1 MSDKADVDDRQP
13 ASEPEEPGL
22 LRASAVMAVGTI
34 VSRITGFARNLVLA
48 WAIGTVLFADAFNL
62 ANMMPTTLYV
72 LIAGGALNAV
82 FVPQLVRAMKNDD
95 DRGEAFGNRLLTLAA
110 LILAAAAVLSVVAA
124 PWVIR
129 VFAGHQLL
137 EGENRQFFE
146 LAIAFARFCLPQLF
160 FYGLYTIFG
169 QILNA
174 RGNFGP
180 MMWAPI
186 LNNVVSIGVLLVFI
200 GVSDLDVAQRSSATT
215 ITGGETAL
223 LGISST
229 IGIAAQA
236 ICLVPVLYKVGFRLR
251 PRFDFRGG
259 GIGKAGR
266 LALWTIALVLVN
278 QVWSLVVT
286 RVTTGAGAEASKVLQ
301 DSVGYGLTPY
311 LNAFLLQ
318 QLPHAVVTV
327 SIVAALLPRMSRS
340 AADDKPREVAASLS
354 HGLRLV
360 AVAVMPAAVAL
371 FVLGR
376 DITVAMYFHG
386 PINRPSAV
394 YVGMVLTAMAVG
406 LLAFSSH
413 HMVLRGFYAYEDTKT
428 PLFLQMV
435 IIGTSSSL
443 AVAAAFLL
451 PPQWVTVGA
460 AAGNAIGYWIGYSVS
475 LQVIRRR
482 LGGIEG
488 RKVAVTY
495 ARTFAAAALA
505 GMVAWAV
512 ARLTTNLLGTSAWSS
527 LAAVATGGV
536 VMLVVYLAVA
546 RFLRVAEVREIL
558 AMVRGKLGR

>member
-1 MSDKADVDDRQP
+1 MSDQADVDARQP
-13 ASEPEEPGL
+13 GSEPNEPGL

-62 ANMMPTTLYV
+62 ANMVPTTLYV

-95 DRGEAFGNRLLTLAA
+95 DNGEAFGQRLLTLAA
-110 LILAAAAVLSVVAA
+110 MILAVGSVLAVLAA

-129 VFAGHQLL
+129 AFAGHQLL
-137 EGENRQFFE
+137 SGPNKEFFE
-146 LAIAFARFCLPQLF
+146 LAVAFARYCLPQLF

-186 LNNVVSIGVLLVFI
+186 LNNIVSIGVLLTFI
-200 GVSDLDVAQRSSATT
+200 GVSDLNVTEQSSASM
-215 ITGGETAL
+215 ITGSETAL

-229 IGIAAQA
+229 LGIAIQA
-236 ICLVPVLYKVGFRLR
+236 VCLIPVLHKVGFRLR
-251 PRFDFRGG
+251 PRFDFRGAG
-259 GIGKAGR
+259 LGKSGK
-266 LALWTIALVLVN
+266 LAIWTIALVLVN
-278 QVWSLVVT
+278 QVWALVVT
-286 RVTTGAGAEASKVLQ
+286 RVATGAGAEAAAKLG
-301 DSVGYGLTPY
+301 DNVGYGLTPY

-327 SIVAALLPRMSRS
+327 SIVAALLPRMSHA
-340 AADDKPREVAASLS
+340 AADEKPREVAASLS

-360 AVAVMPAAVAL
+360 AVAVLPAAVAL

-376 DITVAMYFHG
+376 DITIAMYFHAD
-386 PINRPSAV
+386 INRPSAV
-394 YVGMVLTAMAVG
+394 YVGTVLTAMAVG
-406 LLAFSSH
+406 LVAFSSH

-428 PLFLQMV
+428 PLFLQVV

-443 AVAAAFLL
+443 AVVAAIVL
-451 PPQWVTVGA
+451 PPEWVTVGA

-488 RKVAVTY
+488 RKLAVTY

-505 GMVAWAV
+505 GMVAYGV
-512 ARLTTNLLGTSAWSS
+512 ARLTTTLLGTSAWSS
-527 LAAVATGGV
+527 LAAVATGGT
-536 VMLVVYLAVA
+536 VMLVVYLVVA
-546 RFLRVAEVREIL
+546 KFLRVAEVQEIL
-558 AMVRGKLGR
+558 GMVRGKLRR

>member
-1 MSDKADVDDRQP
+1 MSDQADVDNRQP
-13 ASEPEEPGL
+13 ASEPNEPGL

-34 VSRITGFARNLVLA
+34 VSRVTGFARNIVLA
-48 WAIGTVLFADAFNL
+48 WAIGTVLFGDAFNL
-62 ANMMPTTLYV
+62 ANMVPTTLYA

-95 DRGEAFGNRLLTLAA
+95 DGGEAFGNRLLTLAVV
-110 LILAAAAVLSVVAA
+110 ILGSTAIVAVLVA
-124 PWVIR
+124 PLVIHI
-129 VFAGHQLL
+129 FAGPQLL
-137 EGENRQFFE
+137 LPKNKEFVE

-160 FYGLYTIFG
+160 FYGLYTLFG

-186 LNNVVSIGVLLVFI
+186 LNNFVSIGVLLVFI
-200 GVSDLDVAQRSSATT
+200 SVTDLEVAERSSATL
-215 ITGGETAL
+215 ITGGEIAL
-223 LGISST
+223 LGLSST
-229 IGIAAQA
+229 LGIAIQA
-236 ICLVPVLYKVGFRLR
+236 LCLVPILYKVGFRIR
-251 PRFDFRGG
+251 PRFDLRGG

-278 QVWSLVVT
+278 QVWSVVVT
-286 RVTTGAGAEASKVLQ
+286 KVTTGAGAEAADLLH
-301 DSVGYGLTPY
+301 DNVGYGLTPY

-318 QLPHAVVTV
+318 QLPHGVVTV

-360 AVAVMPAAVAL
+360 AVAVVPAAVAL

-376 DITVAMYFHG
+376 DITIAMYFHG

-394 YVGMVLTAMAVG
+394 YIGMVLTAMAVG
-406 LLAFSSH
+406 LVAFSSH

-443 AVAAAFLL
+443 AVAAAFAL

-488 RKVAVTY
+488 RKLAVTY

-505 GMVAWAV
+505 GMVAYGV
-512 ARLTTNLLGTSAWSS
+512 ARLTTTLLGTSPWSS
-527 LAAVATGGV
+527 LAAVAAGGTL
-536 VMLVVYLAVA
+536 MLVVYLVVA
-546 RFLRVAEVREIL
+546 KFLRVAEVQEIL
-558 AMVRGKLGR
+558 GMVRGKLRR

>member
-1 MSDKADVDDRQP
+1 MSDQADVDNRQP
-13 ASEPEEPGL
+13 ASEPNDPGL

-48 WAIGTVLFADAFNL
+48 WSIGTVLFADAFNL

-95 DRGEAFGNRLLTLAA
+95 DNGEAFGQRLLTLAA
-110 LILAAAAVLSVVAA
+110 LVLAAASVLAVLAA
-124 PWVIR
+124 PIVIR
-129 VFAGHQLL
+129 AFAGHQLL
-137 EGENRQFFE
+137 DDANRDFYE

-160 FYGLYTIFG
+160 FYGMYTIFG

-186 LNNVVSIGVLLVFI
+186 LNNIVSIGILLTFI
-200 GVSDLDVAQRSSATT
+200 AVTDLDVTEASSATM
-215 ITGGETAL
+215 ITPGEIAL

-229 IGIAAQA
+229 VGIAVQA
-236 ICLVPVLYKVGFRLR
+236 LVLIPVLHKVGFRLR
-251 PRFDFRGG
+251 PRFDFRGAG
-259 GIGKAGR
+259 LSKSGK
-266 LALWTIALVLVN
+266 LAIWTIALVLVN

-286 RVTTGAGAEASKVLQ
+286 RVTTGAGAEAAAQLH
-301 DSVGYGLTPY
+301 DNVGYGLTPY

-327 SIVAALLPRMSRS
+327 SIVAALLPRMSRA

-360 AVAVMPAAVAL
+360 AVAVLPAAVAL

-376 DITVAMYFHG
+376 DITIAMYFHAD
-386 PINRPSAV
+386 INRPSAL
-394 YVGMVLTAMAVG
+394 YVGTVLTAMAVG
-406 LLAFSSH
+406 LVAFSSH

-443 AVAAAFLL
+443 AVVAAFVL

-460 AAGNAIGYWIGYSVS
+460 AAGNAIGYWVGYSVS

-488 RKVAVTY
+488 RKLAVTY

-505 GMVAWAV
+505 GMVAYGV
-512 ARLTTNLLGTSAWSS
+512 ARLTTTLLGTNPWSS
-527 LAAVATGGV
+527 LAAVAAGGT
-536 VMLVVYLAVA
+536 VMLVVYLVVA
-546 RFLRVAEVREIL
+546 KFLRVAEVQEIL
-558 AMVRGKLGR
+558 GMVRGKLRR